1 MGKGFRCWACGK
13 AEQRAKPK
21 DKRGVSAGLEAQY
34 PVAGAVESPSNCVFS
49 ACNPSKAAVLR
60 LPRPETSAND
70 AFTIARASRLQIVCR
85 QNDLQFSR
93 GHYRDRRTER
103 LWKIE
108 RA

>member
-1 MGKGFRCWACGK
+1 MGFDVGLAGKRSKGQSQRQTRRFRQVLKHNILWLA
-13 AEQRAKPK
+13 P
-21 DKRGVSAGLEAQY
+21 
-34 PVAGAVESPSNCVFS
+34 VESPSNCVFS
-49 ACNPSKAAVLR
+49 ACHPPKAAVLR
-60 LPRPETSAND
+60 LPRPETSPND
-70 AFTIARASRLQIVCR
+70 AFTIARASRLHIVCR

>member
-1 MGKGFRCWACGK
+1 MSGLRESGAK
-13 AEQRAKPK
+13 EQSVKTNAAFP
-21 DKRGVSAGLEAQY
+21 
-34 PVAGAVESPSNCVFS
+34 PVLKHNILWLAPVESPSNCVFS
-49 ACNPSKAAVLR
+49 ACNPPKAAVLR
-60 LPRPETSAND
+60 LPRPETSPND

>member
-1 MGKGFRCWACGK
+1 MSLDGGLAGNRSK
-13 AEQRAKPK
+13 EQSTKIHAVFPPVLKHNILL
-21 DKRGVSAGLEAQY
+21 LE
-34 PVAGAVESPSNCVFS
+34 PVESPSNCVFS
-49 ACNPSKAAVLR
+49 AGNPSKAAVLR

>member
-1 MGKGFRCWACGK
+1 MGNGFRCRACGK
-13 AEQRAKPK
+13 PEQMAKRK

-34 PVAGAVESPSNCVFS
+34 PVAGARRKPSNCIFS

-93 GHYRDRRTER
+93 GNYRNRRTER